1 MKMEGLVS
9 YLFTQRACRAGRPF
23 DGAKVVGVGVVPELF
38 ACLGM
43 QFSNQIIAAC
53 RCFPALGY
61 WYREIARRF
70 DLGVQ
75 SLREPCHQYASL
87 HETAIVKHQRQLQ
100 HHARSTQACRGIH
113 TDAHTFTHTWGIF
126 HFHIYNVYIHT
137 YIRVN
142 VHDCILRLC

>member
-1 MKMEGLVS
+1 MYRSVHSSKRKTKMKMEGLVS
-9 YLFTQRACRAGRPF
+9 YLFTQRACRAGCPF

-61 WYREIARRF
+61 WYREVARRF
-70 DLGVQ
+70 DLSVQ

-87 HETAIVKHQRQLQ
+87 HETAIVNTPAATSTPCTI
-100 HHARSTQACRGIH
+100 HAGMQGIH
-113 TDAHTFTHTWGIF
+113 TDAHTRAY
-126 HFHIYNVYIHT
+126 IYTYVGNISFSYI
-137 YIRVN
+137 
-142 VHDCILRLC
+142 